1 MEKSTLNELEIAP
14 KSVVMQTAKQFAQT
28 LADTPQYREFEQAY
42 QAYRQDAEA
51 QNILTKFQTRQASLR
66 AMLALNAVSAEDR
79 NELKSLQ
86 DQFYNQPSVVRYA
99 RAQEDLVGLCQ
110 QIGDILSESIGIDFG
125 SSCKTGGCCG

>member
-42 QAYRQDAEA
+42 QAYRQDGEA

-79 NELKSLQ
+79 SELKNLQ
-86 DQFYNQPSVVRYA
+86 DQFYSQPSVVRYA
-99 RAQEDLVGLCQ
+99 KAQEDLVGLCQ
-110 QIGDILSESIGIDFG
+110 QIGDILSESIGLDFG

>member
-14 KSVVMQTAKQFAQT
+14 KRVVMQTAKQFAQT

-42 QAYRQDAEA
+42 QAYRQDGEA
-51 QNILTKFQTRQASLR
+51 QNILTKFQTRQTSLR
-66 AMLALNAVSAEDR
+66 AMLALNAVSTEDR

-86 DQFYNQPSVVRYA
+86 DQFYSQPSVVRYA
-99 RAQEDLVGLCQ
+99 KAQEDLVGLCQ
-110 QIGDILSESIGIDFG
+110 QIGDILSESIGLDFG